1 MPNCCG
7 VKVGRW
13 EWAVWPISRLFW
25 GAIVVGVASAL
36 VKGEQMNEG
45 IGTND
50 RLKTAAT
57 VVVAA
62 LVLLVVALVSMLQP
76 APTTDASTPIVHP
89 GVHAMSTG
97 GRGFAEDSYI
107 ERHAEVVAAYQQDGP
122 R

>member
-7 VKVGRW
+7 MWVGHW

-25 GAIVVGVASAL
+25 GAIVVGVASVL
-36 VKGEQMNEG
+36 VKGEKMNEA
-45 IGTND
+45 IDTND

-57 VVVAA
+57 VVVAV

-76 APTTDASTPIVHP
+76 APTTHASTPAVHP

-97 GRGFAEDSYI
+97 GRALAENSYI